1 MAEKK
6 AGGIVHFVREWEQKR
21 MLLRMLEVLDDVR
34 LLKQLLEF
42 VENKL
47 TFLQRKQSWLQLRHR
62 SGLAEIQAEADFLKQ
77 MREALKGRI
86 SPMENNATAKLLGL
100 KLRQWREAKAITM
113 QDLAERSY
121 FTFEDLQAIEDAAY
135 PAMDSLDLEHL
146 MELLE
151 VDSLDLFE
159 MVMALE
165 DEYSVEIPAE
175 DLQNLLTVGDVMKYL
190 KDKGVE

>member
-47 TFLQRKQSWLQLRHR
+47 TFLQRKQSWLQLRHS

-151 VDSLDLFE
+151 VDSLDTLLRDHTKPE
-159 MVMALE
+159 NKTGYS
-165 DEYSVEIPAE
+165 DEHP
-175 DLQNLLTVGDVMKYL
+175 L
-190 KDKGVE
+190 